1 MNKKALLVLEV
12 IWITV
17 GVLSLV
23 AGFFYGIKTGGSKVF
38 VFLLMGLVSFV
49 FAYIRHSQR
58 KKL

>member
-1 MNKKALLVLEV
+1 MNKKALLVLEI

-23 AGFFYGIKTGGSKVF
+23 AGIFYGIKTGGSKTF